1 MPRKLAAGT
10 PKNVAVQMDD
20 DKKTLWI
27 EVDTSVKPWPST
39 SGGSMLI
46 ATTSGMQDLADMT
59 GVRAHKGIVF
69 SLNLYRPATA
79 ADKKGGA
86 STAKPTATKSAPARS
101 APAKAIGKS
110 AKPTAAVK
118 SRDAGVGKI
127 GKKNKKTKKNKER

>member
-27 EVDTSVKPWPST
+27 EVDLSVKPWVST
-39 SGGSMLI
+39 SGTSMLL

-79 ADKKGGA
+79 ADKKTA
-86 STAKPTATKSAPARS
+86 TAKPALAKSAPARS
-101 APAKAIGKS
+101 APAPAKAVGKS

-118 SRDAGVGKI
+118 SRDKAVGKI
-127 GKKNKKTKKNKER
+127 GKKLKKGKKHLK